1 MNDDIV
7 LLLQDLGRDTSVDV
21 IANFLIRNPELED
34 LIAAKMGSLLSA
46 PTDQASPMATDTVT
60 PPPPPTPS
68 NPEGLVSRAASL
80 IPYALSMAIA
90 GSTNGSHKMV
100 FVVNM
105 DLNMGRG
112 KQCAQV
118 AHAALGLYLKIQES
132 GSEENQLKVFQWIAV
147 GQKKI
152 VVKGNNFEHLKKIQE
167 EAEQARLPNILISDA
182 GCTQIAP
189 GSKTV
194 LAIFGTN
201 EELDKITGS
210 LRLL

>member
-1 MNDDIV
+1 MMDDIV
-7 LLLQDLGRDTSVDV
+7 CLLQDLGKETSVEV

-34 LIAAKMGSLLSA
+34 LVAAKMGSILSTHHE
-46 PTDQASPMATDTVT
+46 PTTATSSASNRITGQDLIPY
-60 PPPPPTPS
+60 
-68 NPEGLVSRAASL
+68 AASL
-80 IPYALSMAIA
+80 IPSSLASAFGDMGNL
-90 GSTNGSHKMV
+90 KMT

-105 DLNMGRG
+105 ELQMGRG

-118 AHAALGLYLKIQES
+118 AHAALGLYLQIQES
-132 GSEENQLKVFQWIAV
+132 RNDRDQSRLLQWLTL

-152 VVKGNNFEHLKKIQE
+152 VLKGESLADIKRIQAQAS
-167 EAEQARLPNILISDA
+167 EANIPTLLISDA

-194 LAIFGTN
+194 LGLFGTY

-210 LRLL
+210 LKLL